1 MADNRLVF
9 DVSFEDQSLGLTF
22 LPYNDNQ
29 EAVVD
34 GFYQLN
40 NRVLQAEESTKVAL
54 FDRVVAVQGKTVEGY
69 DFNKVL
75 NLLHTKKRPIR
86 ITFERMPNGNSADIS
101 WNEVLSNANE
111 MCVYAAFLRRKGA
124 YLCSIW
130 MGFLREMEELTYF
143 RKEDR
148 SQRVKRLIH
157 DYISEDG
164 DYTRYMFYVPP
175 LPVSKLVDAKNM
187 EYCLHNLKIQ
197 LRDRVRELTWRAFMA
212 SPEYQFLRLNMKTVL
227 YDHHCCNVFLAYLI
241 SRSSYRELALWM
253 DIHYR
258 LMPLL
263 KQTHYPESVEGAYEF
278 YMMNPCLPNDDE
290 ETSKEFLQGF
300 EANLGKCALFA
311 QTEAILKTKAHSY
324 LASTDAATLVREI
337 SADLTQSMGGDV
349 KQSGGN
355 GELTSSMVSNGDLTS
370 SMVSNAELTSSMVS
384 NGDLTSST
392 TSVDLAQSNA
402 STDTTSVDLRQSM
415 TSVDGEE
422 GAALRKRQ
430 SESSVISV
438 DDQDGTA
445 HCAYS
450 DEEMKRLSSML
461 ECLSRQHFEGRPL
474 RALPELYY
482 AVVKEV
488 VRLVSVGIYLDS
500 VTVDLLVH
508 VLACAQMRLFHRV
521 LNFYYHSFV
530 RTDFFEYLVSEIRC
544 PRDSTMSFAR
554 LRKATQYTMDRL
566 QSCEEEVPHLRKFIQ
581 GLRAARM

>member
-86 ITFERMPNGNSADIS
+86 ITFERTPNGNSADIS

-130 MGFLREMEELTYF
+130 MGFLREMEELNYF

-164 DYTRYMFYVPP
+164 AYTRYMFYVPP

-290 ETSKEFLQGF
+290 ETSEEFLQSF
-300 EANLGKCALFA
+300 EANLGKCALFV

-324 LASTDAATLVREI
+324 LASTDAASLVKGI
-337 SADLTQSMGGDV
+337 SADLTQSGVSGELTSSMGGDV
-349 KQSGGN
+349 RRSSGN
-355 GELTSSMVSNGDLTS
+355 GELTSSMVSNDLTS
-370 SMVSNAELTSSMVS
+370 SMVSNDLTSSM
-384 NGDLTSST
+384 
-392 TSVDLAQSNA
+392 TSVDPAQSNA
-402 STDTTSVDLRQSM
+402 NADLTSVDLRQSL

-438 DDQDGTA
+438 DDPDGTT

-581 GLRAARM
+581 GPRAARA

>member
-86 ITFERMPNGNSADIS
+86 ITFERTPNGNSADIS

-130 MGFLREMEELTYF
+130 MGFLREMEELNYF

-164 DYTRYMFYVPP
+164 AYTRYMFYVPP

-290 ETSKEFLQGF
+290 ETSEEFLQSF
-300 EANLGKCALFA
+300 EANLGKCALFV

-324 LASTDAATLVREI
+324 LASTDAASLVKGI
-337 SADLTQSMGGDV
+337 SADLTQSGVSGELTSSMGDV
-349 KQSGGN
+349 RRSSGN
-355 GELTSSMVSNGDLTS
+355 GELTSSMVNSDLTS
-370 SMVSNAELTSSMVS
+370 SMVSNDLTSSM
-384 NGDLTSST
+384 
-392 TSVDLAQSNA
+392 TSVDPAQSNA
-402 STDTTSVDLRQSM
+402 NADLTSVDLRQSL

-438 DDQDGTA
+438 DDPDGTT

>member
-1 MADNRLVF
+1 
-9 DVSFEDQSLGLTF
+9 
-22 LPYNDNQ
+22 
-29 EAVVD
+29 
-34 GFYQLN
+34 
-40 NRVLQAEESTKVAL
+40 
-54 FDRVVAVQGKTVEGY
+54 
-69 DFNKVL
+69 
-75 NLLHTKKRPIR
+75 
-86 ITFERMPNGNSADIS
+86 
-101 WNEVLSNANE
+101 
-111 MCVYAAFLRRKGA
+111 
-124 YLCSIW
+124 
-130 MGFLREMEELTYF
+130 
-143 RKEDR
+143 
-148 SQRVKRLIH
+148 
-157 DYISEDG
+157 
-164 DYTRYMFYVPP
+164 
-175 LPVSKLVDAKNM
+175 
-187 EYCLHNLKIQ
+187 
-197 LRDRVRELTWRAFMA
+197 
-212 SPEYQFLRLNMKTVL
+212 
-227 YDHHCCNVFLAYLI
+227 
-241 SRSSYRELALWM
+241 
-253 DIHYR
+253 
-258 LMPLL
+258 
-263 KQTHYPESVEGAYEF
+263 
-278 YMMNPCLPNDDE
+278 
-290 ETSKEFLQGF
+290 
-300 EANLGKCALFA
+300 
-311 QTEAILKTKAHSY
+311 
-324 LASTDAATLVREI
+324 
-337 SADLTQSMGGDV
+337 
-349 KQSGGN
+349 
-355 GELTSSMVSNGDLTS
+355 MVSNVELTS

-438 DDQDGTA
+438 DDQDGTT